1 MLLFIHGVGNRQINR
16 RKPIRL
22 RQSAKNQILS
32 LQMRVIAG
40 LTSFNRADH
49 DVCRE
54 ACAELSRA
62 KSTAAAIGA
71 WTMRKSDSRCRN
83 RARPRRAGLLAVSKF
98 EKHSW
103 RRGAPLHPSEQDD
116 FALSLT
122 LSQIGG
128 DPTTVRNE
136 AMNAVTFAGGSAS
149 ALST

>member
-1 MLLFIHGVGNRQINR
+1 MALATGRSIGGSRSDSDRAQKTKSFHCKCESQQGLLPSIGPTTTF
-16 RKPIRL
+16 
-22 RQSAKNQILS
+22 
-32 LQMRVIAG
+32 
-40 LTSFNRADH
+40 
-49 DVCRE
+49 CRE